1 MLISKAAN
9 LYQSYRADQSRRTN
23 APTSMHAP
31 EPFHYS
37 PPPAFERTTNRTPS
51 PTPSEQRALD
61 DDGKAN
67 PLKLLKRENWG
78 E

>member
-9 LYQSYRADQSRRTN
+9 LYQSYRADQSRQTN
-23 APTSMHAP
+23 VPTSMHAP
-31 EPFHYS
+31 KPSRYF
-37 PPPAFERTTNRTPS
+37 PPPAFERRTNRTPS